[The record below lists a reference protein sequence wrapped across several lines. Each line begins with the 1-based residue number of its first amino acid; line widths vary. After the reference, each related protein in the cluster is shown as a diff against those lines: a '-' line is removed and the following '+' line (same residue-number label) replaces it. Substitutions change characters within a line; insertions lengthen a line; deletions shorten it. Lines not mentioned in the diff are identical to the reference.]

1 MKNEWV
7 TGKMTKR
14 RREIEGAW
22 TVCGMLNFSSYLY
35 QILFYLLPLFFCH
48 VRNRKKKRGR
58 FKEEMACNKS
68 LVNQS
73 YSFHDKS
80 PERTLCFSH
89 LKQGG
94 KKLSVRRWVITIS
107 SCLFSVLIEFE
118 KKYKITFYGKKC
130 DWIMVGGQSYRH
142 DFVVAKIWN
151 KDMIVTYSLPFP
163 VDVCKRKQLCGAN
176 KRVEYVVTPSRAEK
190 KNLSK
195 KERSTL
201 HVSKKK
207 WNVCSSETY
216 VELERSNW
224 GSKPT
229 R

>member
-142 DFVVAKIWN
+142 DFVVANFGIRTWSSRTHCPFQLMFVRENSFAGPTRGSSTWSRHLEQKKKI
-151 KDMIVTYSLPFP
+151 YLR
-163 VDVCKRKQLCGAN
+163 RKGQLCMCQ
-176 KRVEYVVTPSRAEK
+176 K
-190 KNLSK
+190 K
-195 KERSTL
+195 
-201 HVSKKK
+201 
-207 WNVCSSETY
+207 SETC
-216 VELERSNW
+216 VHR
-224 GSKPT
+224 
-229 R
+229 RRM